1 MWLDESVAFYKRDL
15 FFTQPFVNTPGTL
28 GFSPDQRSIPFL
40 PHLGAFITNPISRR
54 PRQPASS
61 RACLPFHGGFLLHT
75 GLSNPGISRVISR
88 YKLAWAGSPVP
99 VIIHLIAESPESVT
113 EMVRKLEG
121 LENIIA
127 VELGLHPD
135 CTPKSLEA
143 ILKAA
148 FGELPLILCISP
160 EQIPVLL
167 EPIKAL
173 HPSAVHLMPPRGLLP
188 NPEGVLIGGRL
199 YGPATFPM
207 MVSAAKTLVDAGVD
221 TLAGGGVRSQ
231 SQVEAF
237 LAVGVKAISLGSML
251 WQVDLPTLS
260 FDSAS

>member
-1 MWLDESVAFYKRDL
+1 MWLDESAALFKRDL
-15 FFTQPFVNTPGTL
+15 ILDQPFVNTPGTL
-28 GFSPDQRSIPFL
+28 GFTPDQRTMPFL
-40 PHLGAFITNPISRR
+40 SHLGAFITNPISRG

-61 RACLPFHGGFLLHT
+61 RACLPFPGGFLLHT
-75 GLSNPGISRVISR
+75 GLPNPGISRVISR
-88 YKLAWAGSPVP
+88 YKRAWAGSPVP
-99 VIIHLIAESPESVT
+99 VIIHLIVESPESVA

-135 CTPKSLEA
+135 CAPESLED

-173 HPSAVHLMPPRGLLP
+173 HPSAVHLMPPRGMLP
-188 NPEGVLIGGRL
+188 SPEGALIGGRL
-199 YGPATFPM
+199 YGPATFPTLI
-207 MVSAAKTLVDAGVD
+207 SAAKTLVDTGIE

-231 SQVEAF
+231 LHGNAF
-237 LAVGVKAISLGSML
+237 LDVGVKAISLGSVL
-251 WQVDLPTLS
+251 WQVDAPAVWG
-260 FDSAS
+260 DPAS